1 MTSTPILFSKYFSAL
16 AGLLLCLAALAGCS
30 VPEAIVAQAP
40 SGEVLFR
47 DDFSS
52 SASGWDQ
59 VKAASGETDYQA
71 GFYRIWVNEPYLDLW
86 ANPGLGFGDVRLE
99 AEAKKAAGPDDNLF
113 GLICRSNEA
122 GDQYYYFVI
131 SSDGYYGI
139 GKVSGQDQKLL
150 SAEKM
155 MPSEAILPG
164 GRTNRLRA
172 DCIGERLAFY
182 VNDQLLAEVQ
192 DLEYA
197 RGDVG
202 LTAGTFEQA
211 GVDIYFD
218 NLVVTKP

>member
-1 MTSTPILFSKYFSAL
+1 MSSKLIFSLKYFSAL
-16 AGLLLCLAALAGCS
+16 LFCLAALAGCS
-30 VPEAIVAQAP
+30 VPDAIVAQAP

-47 DDFSS
+47 DDFADP
-52 SASGWDQ
+52 ASGWDQ
-59 VKAASGETDYQA
+59 VKAASGETGYQA
-71 GFYRIWVNEPYLDLW
+71 GVYRIWVNEPYLDLW
-86 ANPGLGFGDVRLE
+86 TNPGLEFGDVRLE
-99 AEAKKAAGPDDNLF
+99 VEAKKVAGPDDNLF

-155 MPSEAILPG
+155 MPSDAIQPG
-164 GRTNRLRA
+164 GRVNRLRA
-172 DCIGERLAFY
+172 DCIGARMAFY

-192 DLEYA
+192 DAEYP

-211 GVDIYFD
+211 GVDIHFD
-218 NLVVTKP
+218 NLLVTKP